1 MALIVNVVASLGF
14 VEITEY
20 TKTPEHTNQVWGIT
34 ENSDCKLSVECV
46 TMKSPFKGSHSKQQ
60 YIGLINKNDTGYPQD
75 GRADK
80 DSYPHDGRADKD
92 SYLHDRHNQ
101 YIMLSL

>member
-1 MALIVNVVASLGF
+1 MGQEEMYKVS
-14 VEITEY
+14 
-20 TKTPEHTNQVWGIT
+20 
-34 ENSDCKLSVECV
+34 
-46 TMKSPFKGSHSKQQ
+46 
-60 YIGLINKNDTGYPQD
+60 DTGYPHD

-92 SYLHDRHNQ
+92 SYPHNGRADKDSYPHDRHNQ

>member
-1 MALIVNVVASLGF
+1 MLNIHKILPSYKIDQNNVICFDIKV
-14 VEITEY
+14 
-20 TKTPEHTNQVWGIT
+20 
-34 ENSDCKLSVECV
+34 
-46 TMKSPFKGSHSKQQ
+46 
-60 YIGLINKNDTGYPQD
+60 DTGYPHD

-92 SYLHDRHNQ
+92 SYPHDGRADKDSYPHDRHNQ

>member
-1 MALIVNVVASLGF
+1 MNYSRSKKKCSQPVHEHVCHTLLISTDFGRKDPGL
-14 VEITEY
+14 
-20 TKTPEHTNQVWGIT
+20 KRLTP
-34 ENSDCKLSVECV
+34 K
-46 TMKSPFKGSHSKQQ
+46 
-60 YIGLINKNDTGYPQD
+60 IGLNDDTGYPHD

-101 YIMLSL
+101 

>member
-1 MALIVNVVASLGF
+1 MTSRRSREF
-14 VEITEY
+14 
-20 TKTPEHTNQVWGIT
+20 
-34 ENSDCKLSVECV
+34 CKEPYFNL
-46 TMKSPFKGSHSKQQ
+46 
-60 YIGLINKNDTGYPQD
+60 DTGYPHNGRADKDSYTHD

-80 DSYPHDGRADKD
+80 DSYPHDGRTDKDSFPHDGRADKD